1 MPSEKSRIEINGTS
15 YPISDANAV
24 KFDRQMA
31 LTDAQKQ
38 QTRAN
43 IGLGNVNNTSDAD
56 KPVSTAQAAALALKS
71 DKADTPVKSDM
82 AIIVNGDTAGIAV
95 PVDGYAYIK
104 NNTHGLAD
112 GLYINTSSSAFP
124 VSGGI
129 ANSAVFSAVGGLGA
143 LNLLAV
149 TKIRYG
155 SVDMSQMSDITI
167 AGSAGRYKDIT
178 FDGFTSPPC
187 VLATFR
193 NDNISTYGNLTIAV
207 SSVTKTSA
215 RLLVPYP
222 LNESNAGVYWMAI
235 GQ

>member
-1 MPSEKSRIEINGTS
+1 MSNVKSIIRINGVD
-15 YPISDANAV
+15 Y
-24 KFDRQMA
+24 A
-31 LTDAQKQ
+31 LKDTQAITYVNDMGLPAAYQYTARK
-38 QTRAN
+38 N
-43 IGLGNVNNTSDAD
+43 IGLENVDNTSDAN